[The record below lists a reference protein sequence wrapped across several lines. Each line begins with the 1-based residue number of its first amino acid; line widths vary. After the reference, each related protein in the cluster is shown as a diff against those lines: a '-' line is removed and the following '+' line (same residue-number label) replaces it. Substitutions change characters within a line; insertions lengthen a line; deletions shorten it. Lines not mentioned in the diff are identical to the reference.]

1 VYPLKF
7 IPIYFEKIW
16 GGRGLVSLKNFLPK
30 GNIGEVWEVSCHKNG
45 TSVISNGEYAGL
57 TLKDLID
64 LDKHKVLGSDF
75 EEGELPL
82 LLKFISA
89 NEKLSVQVHP
99 GDDYARKEEN
109 EKGKTEA
116 WYVIEATEGANLIIG
131 TENCTSNEFVKG
143 IGEGRLDKYLKKV
156 SVKKG
161 DVFFIE
167 SGLIHA
173 IGPGVVLLEIQ
184 QSSDVTYRVYD
195 YNRGRELHVKKALD
209 VINLGLTS
217 KSIEGVRTLNEKYEK
232 IEYIYCKYFALEE
245 YNIFESM
252 EDDTRG
258 KEFFIFS
265 CIEGKGKIVYS
276 KGEESIM
283 KGESILI
290 PSSLGGVSILGRLK
304 VIKTY
309 VPSP

>member
-1 VYPLKF
+1 MYPLKF

-16 GGRGLVSLKNFLPK
+16 GGRGLKALKSFLPK
-30 GNIGEVWEVSCHKNG
+30 GNIGESWEVSCHKNG
-45 TSVISNGEYAGL
+45 TSVITNGKYAGL
-57 TLKDLID
+57 TLKELINLNKD
-64 LDKHKVLGSDF
+64 KVLGNDF
-75 EEGELPL
+75 EEKDFPL

-116 WYVIEATEGANLIIG
+116 WYVIEAAEGANLIIG
-131 TENCTSNEFVKG
+131 TENCTRDEFIKG
-143 IGEGRLDKYLKKV
+143 IGEGGLDKHLKKV

-195 YNRGRELHVKKALD
+195 YNRGRELHIKKALD
-209 VINLGLTS
+209 VINFGLTS
-217 KSIEGVRTLNEKYEK
+217 KSIEGKRSLNEKYEK
-232 IEYIYCKYFALEE
+232 IEYIKCKYFALEE
-245 YNIFESM
+245 YDIFESM
-252 EDDTRG
+252 KDDTRG
-258 KEFFIFS
+258 KEFFIYS

-276 KGEESIM
+276 KGEESII